1 MQAIERAL
9 NAPRVKAARIRL
21 WFGLKKAFPRVEQ
34 LPDIV
39 EHGAPVH
46 VEGSADI
53 GAALASSNRRSVA
66 PHSDAILAKIFDD
79 VRFGRPIIFP
89 RSEAYTIPDLRVSPS
104 KTRIIHDLPFL
115 SSQYA
120 RSVNADTD
128 FAQPPSRR
136 VGSSVA
142 KYYWAHLVFASSF
155 LGRTH
160 A

>member
-1 MQAIERAL
+1 MARTEERI
-9 NAPRVKAARIRL
+9 P
-21 WFGLKKAFPRVEQ
+21 WGSQ
-34 LPDIV
+34 LAGFAGN
-39 EHGAPVH
+39 GAPVH
-46 VEGSADI
+46 VEGSTEF
-53 GAALASSNRRSVA
+53 GAALAYSNHRSVA
-66 PHSDAILAKIFDD
+66 PHSDTILAKIFDD
-79 VRFGRPIIFP
+79 VRFGRSIIFP

-120 RSVNADTD
+120 RSVNTDTD